1 MVKEQLKYKVLTKEG
16 IIKKGVFEGNAD
28 ELKKSVAQSGG
39 YLIFLKENHIKKKE
53 DIFRNSLISSKDM
66 KNICSIL
73 HLYINAGIPINEAI
87 KNLSLKMKNK
97 NLRKIF
103 QDIYKDIV
111 MGSGIY
117 SSFFKFKNNFPTI
130 FLTLL
135 KAGEKSGNLE
145 NTFKELESYFNS
157 KSVFTRKLKSNLS
170 YPIMLVICMKIVFL
184 FILGKVLPQFSTL
197 ISSSEGSITSE
208 TAFLQQISMFVS
220 ENFIAILILDFV
232 IHGIVILYLKNTR
245 IYSNFPIIK
254 EYYKKLELIYFF
266 KSFNILYKSGISI
279 EETLGILGKSIL
291 NNELRKKVY
300 EVKNYILSG
309 YGIYESFKL
318 VDVIDDFSEDMIYF
332 GEKTG
337 DLEKSLSIIE
347 ENMRNSM
354 EKNLEG
360 ILRFAE
366 PIIIAIMGIFIVFFI
381 TVFVMPTLNGLYY
394 ME

>member
-1 MVKEQLKYKVLTKEG
+1 MVKEELKYKILTKEG
-16 IIKKGVFEGNAD
+16 TIKKGIFEGSTD
-28 ELKKSVAQSGG
+28 ELKKSIAQSGG
-39 YLIFLKENHIKKKE
+39 YLIFLKESHIKKKE
-53 DIFRNSLISSKDM
+53 AICRNSIISSKEM

-87 KNLSLKMKNK
+87 KNLSVKMKNK
-97 NLRKIF
+97 KLKKIF

-117 SSFFKFKNNFPTI
+117 SSFSKFKSNFPSI
-130 FLTLL
+130 FLILL

-145 NTFKELESYFNS
+145 STFKELEIYFNN
-157 KSVFTRKLKSNLS
+157 KCIFTRKLQSNLS
-170 YPIMLVICMKIVFL
+170 YPIMLVISMKIVFL

-197 ISSSEGSITSE
+197 IGSAEGSITSG
-208 TAFLQQISMFVS
+208 TVLLQQISTFVS
-220 ENFIAILILDFV
+220 ENFIAILILDFIV
-232 IHGIVILYLKNTR
+232 HGIIILYLKNTR

-266 KSFNILYKSGISI
+266 KSFNILYKSGIAI

-291 NNELRKKVY
+291 NNDLRKKVY
-300 EVKNYILSG
+300 EVKNYICSG

-354 EKNLEG
+354 EKKLES

-366 PIIIAIMGIFIVFFI
+366 PIIIAIMGIFIVAFMI
-381 TVFVMPTLNGLYY
+381 IFVMPALNGLYY